1 MESLYGSN
9 WHEIE
14 LLLYLPLQ
22 KWTKKWKIREIN
34 HKKKIGK
41 IRGKSSKSHKIEISY
56 DVSKLMS
63 FFEILVSYE
72 MLLHVRFFFKVAS
85 SSSQKNF
92 FLFIQKIAFFKGTK
106 KFRE

>member
-1 MESLYGSN
+1 MVQIGMKSN
-9 WHEIE
+9 YCYIYHYKNGLKNGKFVKLI
-14 LLLYLPLQ
+14 
-22 KWTKKWKIREIN
+22 T
-34 HKKKIGK
+34 KKKIGK
-41 IRGKSSKSHKIEISY
+41 IRGKSSRSHKIEISY

>member
-34 HKKKIGK
+34 HKKILEKSGGK
-41 IRGKSSKSHKIEISY
+41 VGNHTKLKFH
-56 DVSKLMS
+56 LMS
-63 FFEILVSYE
+63 LNYCPFVF
-72 MLLHVRFFFKVAS
+72 
-85 SSSQKNF
+85 
-92 FLFIQKIAFFKGTK
+92 
-106 KFRE
+106 

>member
-22 KWTKKWKIREIN
+22 KWAKKWKIREIN
-34 HKKKIGK
+34 HKKIWKNQGESWK
-41 IRGKSSKSHKIEISY
+41 LHKIEISY
-56 DVSKLMS
+56 DVSKLLS

-72 MLLHVRFFFKVAS
+72 MLLHVRFFFQGCFKFIS
-85 SSSQKNF
+85 PPKKILHIYSKNYF
-92 FLFIQKIAFFKGTK
+92 F
-106 KFRE
+106 

>member
-56 DVSKLMS
+56 DVSKLLS
-63 FFEILVSYE
+63 FL
-72 MLLHVRFFFKVAS
+72 
-85 SSSQKNF
+85 
-92 FLFIQKIAFFKGTK
+92 
-106 KFRE
+106 KF

>member
-41 IRGKSSKSHKIEISY
+41 IRGESSKSHKIEISY
-56 DVSKLMS
+56 DVSKL

-72 MLLHVRFFFKVAS
+72 MLLHVRFFSRLHQVHLKKISSYLFKKLLFLRGQKS
-85 SSSQKNF
+85 SEN
-92 FLFIQKIAFFKGTK
+92 
-106 KFRE
+106 KF

>member
-34 HKKKIGK
+34 HKKKTLEKSGGK
-41 IRGKSSKSHKIEISY
+41 VGNHT
-56 DVSKLMS
+56 KLKFHMMS
-63 FFEILVSYE
+63 LNY
-72 MLLHVRFFFKVAS
+72 
-85 SSSQKNF
+85 
-92 FLFIQKIAFFKGTK
+92 FL
-106 KFRE
+106 KF

>member
-22 KWTKKWKIREIN
+22 KWAKKWKIREIN
-34 HKKKIGK
+34 HKKIWKNQGES
-41 IRGKSSKSHKIEISY
+41 RKSHKIEISY
-56 DVSKLMS
+56 DVSKLLS

-72 MLLHVRFFFKVAS
+72 MLLHVRFFSRLHQVHLKKNPSHLFKKLLFLRG
-85 SSSQKNF
+85 QKE
-92 FLFIQKIAFFKGTK
+92 
-106 KFRE
+106 FRE